1 MPTIYDIARA
11 LGVSQTTVA
20 NALKGKSNI
29 SEATRQ
35 RIIQYAEEVGYRP
48 NVLAQGLAKRKT
60 FNFGFILPTITNP
73 FYSEIAEEMERVA
86 LKHSYQVSLCNT
98 YGDAKLGQHHLE
110 RLLSRWIDGIIV
122 MGLSMDLAS
131 LTEQFQKG
139 LPVVLCNWQENE
151 QPTNIPHVSI
161 DFRLAGQLA
170 AQHLLELGHR
180 HIAIIADRPR
190 QNLRVEGF
198 RARLQEAGISLEADM
213 IEQGDSSLPSGY
225 DATKR
230 LLEREHP
237 PTAIFVANDW
247 MAIGAIDVAHNMGL
261 QVPRDL
267 SIIGLDNVV
276 ISAHIHPPLTTIE
289 IPKQQL
295 ARTTTEMLLQ
305 LIDKSEQS
313 AQNVLIPPL
322 LLPRQSTAEPPAQSA
337 NIRMVSP

>member
-35 RIIQYAEEVGYRP
+35 RIVEYAEEIGYRP

-86 LKHSYQVSLCNT
+86 LQHSYQVSLCNT
-98 YGDAKLGQHHLE
+98 HGDAELGLHHLE
-110 RLLSRWIDGIIV
+110 RLLSRWVDGIIV
-122 MGLSMDLAS
+122 MGLSMDLAG
-131 LTEQFQKG
+131 LTEQYKKG
-139 LPVVLCNWQENE
+139 LPIVLCNWQENE
-151 QPTNIPHVSI
+151 QPTDIPHVSI

-170 AQHLLELGHR
+170 AQHLLELGHQR
-180 HIAIIADRPR
+180 LAIIADRPR

-198 RARLQEAGISLEADM
+198 RARLQEAGISLEPDM
-213 IEQGDSSLPSGY
+213 IQQGDSGLASGY

-230 LLEREHP
+230 LLELDQP
-237 PTAIFVANDW
+237 PTAIFAANDW
-247 MAIGAIDVAHNMGL
+247 MAIGAIDAAHNAGL
-261 QVPRDL
+261 QVPQDISVL
-267 SIIGLDNVV
+267 GLDNVV
-276 ISAHIHPPLTTIE
+276 ISAHIHPPLSTIA

-295 ARTTTEMLLQ
+295 ARTTTDMLLQ
-305 LIDKSEQS
+305 LIDKNEQREQI
-313 AQNVLIPPL
+313 ALIPPL
-322 LLPRQSTAEPPAQSA
+322 LLPRQSTAVPPAEPAHVRLLHS
-337 NIRMVSP
+337 